1 MRGKVDDAETGDL
14 VHRITPAYAGK
25 RLCYSLCL
33 PPLWDHPRV
42 CGEKVIPC
50 TPGLHI
56 KGSPPRMRGKAG
68 SHTQPNNEPGITPAY
83 AGKSLTIQK
92 MSTAS
97 RDHPRV
103 CGEKCCL
110 NVIPNSIKGS
120 PPRMRGKVTLL
131 YALADREGITP
142 AYAGKS
148 AVYAE
153 IVLYCGDHPRVCGE
167 KPFPARQARMC
178 RGSPPRMRG
187 KDRRAVDGKSPPGIT
202 PAYAG
207 KRCWCGF
214 SGRLG
219 GDHPRVC
226 GEKGRA
232 VPPWAE
238 EPGSPPRMRGKVLIH
253 SIIVQPFGITPA
265 YAGKRN

>member
-1 MRGKVDDAETGDL
+1 MRGKGCVI
-14 VHRITPAYAGK
+14 HFS
-25 RLCYSLCL
+25 C
-33 PPLWDHPRV
+33 PPY
-42 CGEKVIPC
+42 
-50 TPGLHI
+50 
-56 KGSPPRMRGKAG
+56 
-68 SHTQPNNEPGITPAY
+68 GITPAY

-103 CGEKCCL
+103 CGEKFCL

-148 AVYAE
+148 LFQLDRLECA
-153 IVLYCGDHPRVCGE
+153 GDHPRVCGE
-167 KPFPARQARMC
+167 KTAARLTGKAL

-187 KDRRAVDGKSPPGIT
+187 KGTCRSTLGGRTGIT

-207 KRCWCGF
+207 KRDVPF
-214 SGRLG
+214 HPGRKNR
-219 GDHPRVC
+219 DHPRVC
-226 GEKGRA
+226 GEKTKKIPSHRPFQLHP
-232 VPPWAE
+232 VPVSFSFA
-238 EPGSPPRMRGKVLIH
+238 
-253 SIIVQPFGITPA
+253 
-265 YAGKRN
+265 